1 MLFVPN
7 GSSEASPMEN
17 SFQGNPVVVINL
29 TYDAGI
35 GGGDDIQGDIVIELF
50 HNWAPVTVNN
60 FVNLV
65 NQSFY
70 DGIFFHRVI
79 DDFVIQTG
87 DPTLS
92 LIHI

>member
-1 MLFVPN
+1 
-7 GSSEASPMEN
+7 MEQ
-17 SFQGNPVVVINL
+17 SYQGNPVVVINL

-65 NQSFY
+65 NQSVSY
-70 DGIFFHRVI
+70 THL
-79 DDFVIQTG
+79 TL
-87 DPTLS
+87 PTKR
-92 LIHI
+92 IV